1 MTSLGLA
8 WRTARRYRART
19 LLAVAG
25 VAIIG
30 ALLFDMLLLS
40 RGLLA
45 SFADLLASE
54 GFDVRVIASEGL
66 PAMRVPIPGSA
77 DLADR
82 IREMPSVRDVA
93 LIRMERARVRRG
105 ADRPR
110 VVTLVGRTQ
119 SGVGPWTVVRGAS
132 LPYGPVGS
140 ASLSRLRSA
149 DSQASNGEARR
160 SAESAEAPGGR
171 RDCPVVIGRNLATAF
186 ALEPGSSLDVTATP
200 SGIASALP
208 AVACHV
214 VGLVD
219 FGFAGVDEYA
229 VATTMDAFE
238 TIVAEPSHGDADL
251 ILVASRAESGGAAAA
266 ARAIA
271 GLRPDLRVYS
281 NEDVVAQFNRNG
293 FAYFRQISFVLS
305 SLTISFAF
313 LLVATLLTVSINQR
327 LGEIAALRAL
337 GIGRRRIAAMLL
349 WESALLVGA
358 GALLALPLG
367 GVLAL
372 LLDHILRQMPDL
384 PERLHFFVFEPRALV
399 IHVVLFVITAA
410 AAAAYPV
417 WLTSRLPIAATLR
430 REVVG

>member
-8 WRTARRYRART
+8 WRTAWRYRART

-45 SFADLLASE
+45 SFADLLDSE
-54 GFDVRVIASEGL
+54 GFDVRIIASEGL

-82 IREMPSVRDVA
+82 IRGMSSVRDLA

-105 ADRPR
+105 TDRPR

-119 SGVGPWTVVRGAS
+119 SDIGPWTVVKGTNLPISARLKARGPTPDSSAERGAS
-132 LPYGPVGS
+132 
-140 ASLSRLRSA
+140 AER
-149 DSQASNGEARR
+149 EA
-160 SAESAEAPGGR
+160 SAER
-171 RDCPVVIGRNLATAF
+171 DRDCPVVIGRNLATAF
-186 ALEPGSSLDVTATP
+186 ALEPGSSLEITATP
-200 SGIASALP
+200 AGVASALP
-208 AVACHV
+208 SVVCRV

-219 FGFAGVDEYA
+219 FSFAGVDEYA

-238 TIVAEPSHGDADL
+238 AIAAEPNHGDADL
-251 ILVASRAESGGAAAA
+251 ILVTSRAESGGGAAA

-271 GLRPDLRVYS
+271 ELRPDLRVYS
-281 NEDVVAQFNRNG
+281 NEDVVEQFNRNG

-305 SLTISFAF
+305 SLTMSFAF

-337 GIGRRRIAAMLL
+337 GLGRRRIAAMLL

-372 LLDHILRQMPDL
+372 LLDHILRQMPGL

-399 IHVVLFVITAA
+399 IHAVLFIITAA

-417 WLTSRLPIAATLR
+417 WLTTRLPIAATLR